1 MNVPEMRWILAFDA
15 SCEKCLKI
23 SSAVAQACD
32 GKLELLPLAHPD
44 VGRWR
49 EQSLGSQAPWTPTLI
64 KVQADKIRSWTGT
77 AMGIPLACRLG
88 PRSTMRVLRS
98 LGQLRRQAGEHPSE
112 EGAGERTVG
121 RKKFLQLG
129 TGIAVVAGMI
139 LAGRT
144 TAFAERKCA
153 TIDSWIEANKERL
166 PEHYDAIIAYP
177 MEYRMAIFSA
187 LSTESKS
194 RFWLEHLN
202 RYCTTHPGLTAEQV
216 KVLDSATAI
225 AGTQSTFERTLDPD
239 MSRRLGDLKE
249 AAVEAFGYNEARALI
264 ATLGP
269 PDESAASRASL
280 LDKPSCQCSD
290 RDNWC
295 SNNQYCGKTNN
306 CQRHKGCG
314 SLGLYVCNGLCKN
327 P

>member
-1 MNVPEMRWILAFDA
+1 
-15 SCEKCLKI
+15 
-23 SSAVAQACD
+23 
-32 GKLELLPLAHPD
+32 
-44 VGRWR
+44 
-49 EQSLGSQAPWTPTLI
+49 
-64 KVQADKIRSWTGT
+64 
-77 AMGIPLACRLG
+77 
-88 PRSTMRVLRS
+88 
-98 LGQLRRQAGEHPSE
+98 
-112 EGAGERTVG
+112 
-121 RKKFLQLG
+121 
-129 TGIAVVAGMI
+129 MI

-144 TAFAERKCA
+144 AAFAERKCA
-153 TIDSWIEANKERL
+153 AIDSWIEANKERL

-202 RYCTTHPGLTAEQV
+202 RYRTTHPGLTAEQV